1 MARGYEHAPSYTF
14 DFYTTYSAVSI
25 TSFVSTQVSYCY
37 SVGMRLLILKT
48 IPKARLKQLKGEN
61 RDWLMRA
68 LFLENGI
75 PLTVATIRL

>member
-61 RDWLMRA
+61 PDWLTRA